1 MNMCKIF
8 FPFHYKVLINL
19 VTRKMFKTG
28 YTTFTTESLAS
39 EEESF
44 DKKPKKKDQ
53 VWKSCHPLHVDVF
66 EGKLV

>member
-8 FPFHYKVLINL
+8 FPFHNKVLINL

-28 YTTFTTESLAS
+28 YITFTTESLAS

-44 DKKPKKKDQ
+44 DKKSQ
-53 VWKSCHPLHVDVF
+53 RRRIKSGRVAIPCMWMFLRVN
-66 EGKLV
+66 

>member
-19 VTRKMFKTG
+19 VKRKMFKTG
-28 YTTFTTESLAS
+28 YITFTTESLAS

-44 DKKPKKKDQ
+44 DKKAKE
-53 VWKSCHPLHVDVF
+53 
-66 EGKLV
+66 EGSSLEELPSLACGCF

>member
-8 FPFHYKVLINL
+8 FLFHNKVLINL

-28 YTTFTTESLAS
+28 YINFTTESLAS

-44 DKKPKKKDQ
+44 DKKAKEEEEELP
-53 VWKSCHPLHVDVF
+53 SLACGCF
-66 EGKLV
+66 